1 MIKYEVKS
9 KGETATEMEST
20 NLCLKIKLVTQRN
33 FEA

>member
-20 NLCLKIKLVTQRN
+20 NLCLKIKLVTQRD